1 MIFKK
6 EKWQHPNIIKMRKLP
21 FYVIS
26 KMLRF
31 VSFVGE
37 IVSMKVKVIDLS
49 LFVKM
54 SKVELGDWQLVAIRE
69 LPVVVRPSGLAC
81 VAVAQGLR
89 SGEGKCGR
97 RHMTWWP
104 IWKSYVTQDPWAW
117 Q

>member
-1 MIFKK
+1 
-6 EKWQHPNIIKMRKLP
+6 MRELP

-26 KMLRF
+26 KILGF
-31 VSFVGE
+31 FSFVGE

-54 SKVELGDWQLVAIRE
+54 SKVELGDRKLVAIRE

-81 VAVAQGLR
+81 IAVAQGLR

-97 RHMTWWP
+97 RHMVANMEVLRDTGSLGVA
-104 IWKSYVTQDPWAW
+104 IAHALEAHHLLHS
-117 Q
+117 

>member
-6 EKWQHPNIIKMRKLP
+6 EKWQHPNIKMRELP

-54 SKVELGDWQLVAIRE
+54 SKVELGYWQLVAIRE
-69 LPVVVRPSGLAC
+69 LPVVVRPS
-81 VAVAQGLR
+81 
-89 SGEGKCGR
+89 
-97 RHMTWWP
+97 
-104 IWKSYVTQDPWAW
+104 
-117 Q
+117 

>member
-1 MIFKK
+1 
-6 EKWQHPNIIKMRKLP
+6 MRKLP

-37 IVSMKVKVIDLS
+37 IVSMKVKVINLS

-97 RHMTWWP
+97 RHMVANVEVLSLT
-104 IWKSYVTQDPWAW
+104 
-117 Q
+117 

>member
-1 MIFKK
+1 
-6 EKWQHPNIIKMRKLP
+6 MRELP

-54 SKVELGDWQLVAIRE
+54 SKVELGDRQLVAIRE
-69 LPVVVRPSGLAC
+69 LPVVVRPGRLAC
-81 VAVAQGLR
+81 IAVAQGLR

-97 RHMTWWP
+97 RHMVANMEVLRDTGSLSVA
-104 IWKSYVTQDPWAW
+104 IAHALEAHHLLHS
-117 Q
+117 

>member
-1 MIFKK
+1 
-6 EKWQHPNIIKMRKLP
+6 MRELP

-26 KMLRF
+26 KILGF

-37 IVSMKVKVIDLS
+37 IVSVKVKVIDLS

-81 VAVAQGLR
+81 IAVAQGLR
-89 SGEGKCGR
+89 SGEGKMWTEAHDMVANMEVLLDTG
-97 RHMTWWP
+97 
-104 IWKSYVTQDPWAW
+104 SLGVTIAHALEAHHLLHS
-117 Q
+117 

>member
-1 MIFKK
+1 
-6 EKWQHPNIIKMRKLP
+6 MRELP

-26 KMLRF
+26 KILRF

-37 IVSMKVKVIDLS
+37 LVSVKVKVIDLS

-81 VAVAQGLR
+81 IAVAQGLR
-89 SGEGKCGR
+89 SGEGECGR
-97 RHMTWWP
+97 RQMVANMEYGGRWWP
-104 IWKSYVTQDPWAW
+104 IWKSYVTQDPWA
-117 Q
+117 